1 MESEYEVNAYE
12 SAPHATCKGVIR
24 RVDIRDSQSTITRN
38 IVYDRNP
45 LALAAKRIKT
55 SGSVIV
61 LFDGLKV
68 PNFCRGCGALNP
80 PNDHVCTPKCKFCG
94 GDHPTG
100 DKFLAYFADPVPGRT
115 GFLCPDTNDTD
126 NPSWTTFQHVDNSA
140 SKGMGGP
147 IYFTED
153 SSGLFIDSSA
163 DSLRPITFGDVILGP
178 PITGK
183 SGMVTSPAEHIKAS
197 STVAFFSGRDHSSTS
212 GMLNRCLL
220 FTQVGYLKNAKCI
233 RSDNRFRLL
242 FSRPHNS
249 IFAYDFVSLCSDL
262 IYSVSSLLLSGDV
275 ELNRGPPKPI
285 KTKECPVTD
294 IRLRSSSTT
303 DETSTTDAKDVD
315 LSSVAQMLAELI
327 KGQQHISQEIAD
339 IKDFHQAVKSRFDA
353 LETRVAAL
361 ESLPTTLPSI
371 GNNGKVNN
379 EIQQLQIKIDQLA
392 LRNDDLENR
401 YRRNN
406 LLLHGLTE
414 SPDETHDLLLSN
426 ISTLFE
432 EQLEIKCPSIER
444 CHRIGRRHADRPR
457 PIIMK
462 LLDYREKTNVLKNG
476 HKLKGS
482 DFRISEDFSQRVR
495 SIRKKIWEAS
505 KPYRD
510 NGSIVHLSFDHAF
523 INKVKYNWHD
533 DTNTLTKVPPRPT
546 KVTTVNP

>member
-1 MESEYEVNAYE
+1 MDGPIYFIEDSPGLFIDS
-12 SAPHATCKGVIR
+12 SADSLRPITFGDVILGPP
-24 RVDIRDSQSTITRN
+24 IIG
-38 IVYDRNP
+38 
-45 LALAAKRIKT
+45 K
-55 SGSVIV
+55 SGM
-61 LFDGLKV
+61 
-68 PNFCRGCGALNP
+68 
-80 PNDHVCTPKCKFCG
+80 
-94 GDHPTG
+94 
-100 DKFLAYFADPVPGRT
+100 FLACFADPVPGPT

-140 SKGMGGP
+140 SKGMDGP

-153 SSGLFIDSSA
+153 SPRLFIDSSA

-178 PITGK
+178 PIIGK
-183 SGMVTSPAEHIKAS
+183 SGM
-197 STVAFFSGRDHSSTS
+197 
-212 GMLNRCLL
+212 
-220 FTQVGYLKNAKCI
+220 
-233 RSDNRFRLL
+233 
-242 FSRPHNS
+242 
-249 IFAYDFVSLCSDL
+249 
-262 IYSVSSLLLSGDV
+262 
-275 ELNRGPPKPI
+275 
-285 KTKECPVTD
+285 TKECPVTD

-327 KGQQHISQEIAD
+327 KGQQRISQEIAD

-361 ESLPTTLPSI
+361 ESLPATLPSI

-401 YRRNN
+401 SRRNN

-426 ISTLFE
+426 ISTWFE

-457 PIIMK
+457 PIIMI

-482 DFRISEDFSQRVR
+482 DFRISEDFSKRIR

-505 KPYRD
+505 KPFRD

-523 INKVKYNWHD
+523 INKVRYNWHD